1 MEQLTRKY
9 LIHHPKGL
17 FKVFVSQIDPSL
29 FTGSLIYYLKRDS
42 RSQNEIRTDIECQQ
56 FTGQT
61 EREVYD
67 QSIVWMELNL
77 GDGFKVELLTD
88 SSLN

>member
-1 MEQLTRKY
+1 MKRLTKKY

-17 FKVFVSQIDPSL
+17 FKVFVSQIDIHL
-29 FTGSLIYYLKRDS
+29 FVGSTVYYLKRDS
-42 RSQNEIRTDIECQQ
+42 RPQEGVGIDIECQQ

-61 EREVYD
+61 EKEVYD

-77 GDGFKVELLTD
+77 GDGFKVELLPGN
-88 SSLN
+88 SSN